1 MTSKNVEVCEGCQG
15 CDACL
20 RMQEMH
26 GTCVYV
32 SKTHRC
38 TCDQKRSMAMLGKRK
53 RNRQTTLNTQS
64 TDRVRLAYWRQWART
79 TGIKEGWM
87 VEPTKPAPN
96 LLKTDGETS
105 DDD

>member
-1 MTSKNVEVCEGCQG
+1 MSEAIEVCEGCQE
-15 CDACL
+15 CPACL

-32 SKTHRC
+32 AQTRRC
-38 TCDQKRSMAMLGKRK
+38 TCDQKRSLAQLGRRRK
-53 RNRQTTLNTQS
+53 NEQSTLSTSS
-64 TDRVRLAYWRQWART
+64 TDRVRLAYWRAWMTGA
-79 TGIKEGWM
+79 GIKEGWM
-87 VEPTKPAPN
+87 VEPTQPAPN

>member
-1 MTSKNVEVCEGCQG
+1 MTSKIVEVCEGCQA

-32 SKTHRC
+32 AQTVRC
-38 TCDQKRSMAMLGKRK
+38 TCDQKRSMAQLGKRK
-53 RNRQTTLNTQS
+53 RNTQSTLITES
-64 TDRVRLAYWRQWART
+64 TDRVRLAYWRQWMRT
-79 TGIKEGWM
+79 TGIEEGWM
-87 VEPTKPAPN
+87 VVPEPPAPN
-96 LLKTDGETS
+96 LLKTDGGTS